1 MTYICVIDHS
11 LSKLLL
17 IDHWINGVYVVF
29 MQWTC
34 LILCLASIFVQN
46 SVLSA
51 YMLMAGVA
59 TSRLGLWMFDLAVIQ
74 QMQVEKY
81 PEIKLL
87 LYTHRKLID
96 IFLLIIE
103 QVIFAFFFSCIL
115 TSLFSFSQI
124 GSCSWIWSR
133 CCGRCSE
140 LAAVYFGLDDL
151 CHGYYYL
158 QSTGDLFKD
167 LVLA

>member
-1 MTYICVIDHS
+1 M
-11 LSKLLL
+11 
-17 IDHWINGVYVVF
+17 VF

-103 QVIFAFFFSCIL
+103 QVIFAIFFHAF
-115 TSLFSFSQI
+115 
-124 GSCSWIWSR
+124 
-133 CCGRCSE
+133 
-140 LAAVYFGLDDL
+140 
-151 CHGYYYL
+151 
-158 QSTGDLFKD
+158 
-167 LVLA
+167 